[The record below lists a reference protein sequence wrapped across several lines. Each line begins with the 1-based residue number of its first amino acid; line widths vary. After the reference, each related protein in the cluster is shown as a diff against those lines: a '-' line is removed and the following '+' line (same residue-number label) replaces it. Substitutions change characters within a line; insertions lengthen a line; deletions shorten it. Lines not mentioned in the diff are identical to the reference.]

1 MISIRKINALFT
13 KQLKIIMHNPFILVS
28 LFITP
33 LLAVALGRIEP
44 DEGMGFMGLFSLLL
58 MMNTMIGGSFM
69 MSCLIAEEKE
79 KNTLNVLI
87 TSTVSVWDFLIS
99 NLLVALIFTMGIN
112 VFLYLFLGITEYIGL
127 GQFFLIS
134 ASGAI
139 VAAVLGASLG
149 LGSKNQMTAS
159 TLCTPLLFI
168 PMLPLFLPDNI
179 FTDRVLYYFFTE
191 QIHFML
197 TDIMDGEFKIY
208 RMAIVAANFIVFSLV
223 FAMLY
228 KKRGLGV
235 E

>member
-13 KQLKIIMHNPFILVS
+13 KQLKIIAHNPFILVS
-28 LFITP
+28 LLITP
-33 LLAVALGRIEP
+33 LLAIALGRLEP
-44 DEGMGFMGLFSLLL
+44 DDEASFMGLFSMLL
-58 MMNTMIGGSFM
+58 MMNTMIGGAFT

-99 NLLVALIFTMGIN
+99 NLLIAFIFTMGIN
-112 VFLYLFLGITEYIGL
+112 VFLYVYLGITAIISWGK
-127 GQFFLIS
+127 FLIITASS
-134 ASGAI
+134 AL

-159 TLCTPLLFI
+159 TLSTPLLLV
-168 PMLPLFLPDNI
+168 PMLPLFLPDNP
-179 FTDRVLYYFFTE
+179 FTNRVLYYFFTE

-197 TDIMDGEFKIY
+197 KDISDGDFQLFRI
-208 RMAIVAANFIVFSLV
+208 AIVAANFVVFSLI
-223 FAMLY
+223 FAVLY